1 MIKCSVETI
10 DNGVVIGTSTTFG
23 HMIKY
28 KCNDNYILHNGD
40 EFQTC
45 VESGA
50 WNGTKPRCAGIF
62 IYIKLFSTL
71 IIQANQSSK

>member
-1 MIKCSVETI
+1 
-10 DNGVVIGTSTTFG
+10 
-23 HMIKY
+23 MIKY
-28 KCNDNYILHNGD
+28 KCNDNYILHDGV

-62 IYIKLFSTL
+62 ISKQIIISHLQL
-71 IIQANQSSK
+71 IEHKKKYHDI